1 MILTHNLGFP
11 RMGHNRELKWAVEGF
26 WQGRI
31 SEKQLLDIA
40 AGLRLKNWRTQHEAG
55 IDLVP
60 VGDFSLYDHILDM
73 TATLGAIPE
82 RFGFKGKEVDLDLY
96 FRMARGS
103 GEETEASAMEMSK
116 WFDTNYHYIVPEFRP
131 GQIFRL
137 SSSRLF
143 QQVREASQAGIR
155 AKAVLPGPFTYIQ
168 LGKSTEPGFDRWE
181 HLDAIVDVYCKILA
195 RLGTECLWIQM
206 DEPVLVLD
214 LDRHILERMRAAYGR
229 LSKAAGEAKI
239 MLATY
244 FGEVA
249 RPAAAL
255 KLPVAAFHLDLVRA
269 PDQLN
274 TVLDH
279 LPERMALSLGVVNG
293 RNVWRA
299 DMDRAVGLADRAG
312 EVLGWEKL
320 MIAPSCSLLHV
331 PLTLA
336 GETALDPEV
345 RTWLAFAGEKC
356 LEVAAIAGAAL
367 GGQPDSIIANKRI
380 LEARRACTRIIDPGI
395 RARLASVSDRMFT
408 RNSPFAERKK
418 VQAAL
423 LDLPPLPTTTIGSFP
438 QTGEIRAMR
447 KKYRQGKAERH
458 EYVRAMR
465 RYIEFAVKQQEEAG
479 LDVLV
484 HGEPERND
492 MVEYFAARL
501 DGFCFTENGWVQSY
515 GSRCVKPPIVYGDI
529 SRPRPMTVSW
539 STFAR
544 SLTEKPMKAML
555 TGPVT
560 ILRWSFVRND
570 QPPRDTCFQMAL
582 AIRDEVR
589 DLEQAGMEIIQID
602 EPALREGLPLRQ
614 KDRQEYLN
622 WAVTAFRLA
631 ASGVRDQTQI
641 HTHMCYAE
649 FNEIIEAIAGMDA
662 DVISMEASRSRM
674 TLLEAFRGFHYP
686 NDMGPGIID
695 IHSPRVPTTDELE
708 KLLLLA
714 LKRIPA
720 EQLWVNPDCGLKTR
734 TWPEVKAMLQNM
746 VAAAGRVRKQMRT
759 RKR

>member
-1 MILTHNLGFP
+1 MLTHNLGFP
-11 RMGHNRELKWAVEGF
+11 RIGRNRELKWTVEGF

-40 AGLRLKNWRTQHEAG
+40 KELRLENWREQTEAG
-55 IDLVP
+55 ITLVP
-60 VGDFSLYDHILDM
+60 AGDFSLYDHILDM
-73 TATLGAIPE
+73 TATLGAVPE
-82 RFGFKGKEVDLDLY
+82 RFGFNGDEVDLDLY

-103 GEETEASAMEMSK
+103 EDENGAAAMEMTK

-131 GQIFRL
+131 GQVFRL

-143 QQVREASQAGIR
+143 QQVREAGQAGIR

-168 LGKSTEPGFDRWE
+168 LGKSTEPGFDRWQ
-181 HLDAIVDVYCKILA
+181 HLEAIVEVYCEILA
-195 RLGTECLWIQM
+195 RLGTECLWIQL
-206 DEPVLVLD
+206 DEPILVLD
-214 LDRHILERMRAAYGR
+214 LEQQVLEWMMAAYER

-239 MLATY
+239 MLTTC

-255 KLPVAAFHLDLVRA
+255 KLPVAAFHLDLVQA
-269 PDQLN
+269 PGQLD
-274 TVLDH
+274 TVLEH
-279 LPERMALSLGVVNG
+279 LPERMALSLGLVNG
-293 RNVWRA
+293 RNIWRV
-299 DMDRAVGLADRAG
+299 DMDRAVGLARRAG
-312 EVLGWEKL
+312 EVLGRERL
-320 MIAPSCSLLHV
+320 MIAPSCSLIHV
-331 PLTLA
+331 PLALA
-336 GETALDPEV
+336 GETALDPEIK
-345 RTWLAFAGEKC
+345 TWLAFAREKC
-356 LEVAAIAGAAL
+356 LEVAAIADTAS
-367 GGQPDSIIANKRI
+367 GGQPDSIIENRKIRA
-380 LEARRACTRIIDPGI
+380 ARRACSRIINPEA
-395 RARLASVSDRMFT
+395 RARLASVSDRMLT
-408 RNSPFAERKK
+408 RNAPFAERKK
-418 VQAAL
+418 AQADL
-423 LDLPPLPTTTIGSFP
+423 LDLPMLPTTTIGSFP
-438 QTGEIRAMR
+438 QTKEIRVMR
-447 KKYRQGKAERH
+447 KKYRQGKAKRN
-458 EYVRAMR
+458 EYVRAMQK
-465 RYIEFAVKQQEEAG
+465 YIEFAVKQQEETA

-492 MVEYFAARL
+492 MVEYFATKL

-515 GSRCVKPPIVYGDI
+515 GSRCVKPPIIYGDV

-539 STFAR
+539 STFAQ

-560 ILRWSFVRND
+560 ILRWSFVRDD
-570 QPPRDTCFQMAL
+570 QPRQDTCRQLAL
-582 AIRDEVR
+582 AIRDEVK
-589 DLEQAGMEIIQID
+589 DLEQAGLKIIQID

-614 KDRQEYLN
+614 KDRQEYLD

-631 ASGVRDQTQI
+631 ASGVRDHTQI

-649 FNEIIEAIAGMDA
+649 FNEIIDAIADMDA

-674 TLLEAFRGFHYP
+674 TLLEAFHGFHYP
-686 NDMGPGIID
+686 NDIGPGIID

-746 VAAAGRVRKQMRT
+746 VAAAGRVRQQMRT
-759 RKR
+759 KKR

>member
-1 MILTHNLGFP
+1 MLTHNLGFP
-11 RMGHNRELKWAVEGF
+11 RIGPDRELKWATEGF

-40 AGLRLKNWRTQHEAG
+40 GALRLENWRVQKEAG

-60 VGDFSLYDHILDM
+60 AGDFSLYDHILDM
-73 TATLGAIPE
+73 TATLGAVPE
-82 RFGFKGKEVDLDLY
+82 RFGFSGGEVDLDLY

-103 GEETEASAMEMSK
+103 EDENGAAAMEMTK

-131 GQIFRL
+131 GQVFRL

-143 QQVREASQAGIR
+143 RQVREAGRAGVR

-168 LGKSTEPGFDRWE
+168 LGKSTEPGFDRWR
-181 HLDAIVDVYCKILA
+181 HLDAIVDVYCEILA
-195 RLGTECLWIQM
+195 RLGTECLWIQL
-206 DEPVLVLD
+206 DEPILVLD
-214 LDRHILERMRAAYGR
+214 PDRQILERMRTAYER
-229 LSKAAGEAKI
+229 LNKAAGEAKI
-239 MLATY
+239 MIATY
-244 FGEVA
+244 FGEIA

-269 PDQLN
+269 PDQLD

-279 LPERMALSLGVVNG
+279 LPERMMLSLGVVNG

-299 DMDRAVGLADRAG
+299 DMDRAGGLVDRAG
-312 EVLGWEKL
+312 EVLGRERL

-331 PLTLA
+331 PLSLA
-336 GETALDPEV
+336 GETNLDPEV
-345 RTWLAFAGEKC
+345 KTWLAFAGEKC
-356 LEVAAIAGAAL
+356 LEVAAIAGAAF
-367 GGQPDSIIANKRI
+367 GGRPDSVIANKKI
-380 LEARRACTRIIDPGI
+380 LAARRACTRIIDPGI
-395 RARLASVSDRMFT
+395 RTRLASVSDRMFT

-423 LDLPPLPTTTIGSFP
+423 LGLDLLPTTTIGSFP

-447 KKYRQGKAERH
+447 MKYRQGRAERH
-458 EYVRAMR
+458 EYVRAMH

-492 MVEYFAARL
+492 MVEYFAAKL
-501 DGFCFTENGWVQSY
+501 EGFCFTENGWVQSY
-515 GSRCVKPPIVYGDI
+515 GSRCVKPPIIYGDI
-529 SRPRPMTVSW
+529 SRPQPMTVSW
-539 STFAR
+539 STFAQ
-544 SLTEKPMKAML
+544 SLTKKPMKAML

-560 ILRWSFVRND
+560 ILRWSFIRDD
-570 QPPRDTCFQMAL
+570 QPQRDTCFQLAL
-582 AIRDEVR
+582 AIRDEVK
-589 DLEQAGMEIIQID
+589 DLERAGMKIIQID

-614 KDRQEYLN
+614 KDRPEYLD
-622 WAVTAFRLA
+622 WAVAAFRLA
-631 ASGVRDQTQI
+631 TSVAGDQTQI

-662 DVISMEASRSRM
+662 DVISMEAGRSRM
-674 TLLEAFRGFHYP
+674 TLLEAFRDYLYP

-695 IHSPRVPTTDELE
+695 IHSPRVPAVDELTE
-708 KLLLLA
+708 LLGLA
-714 LKRIPA
+714 LARIPA
-720 EQLWVNPDCGLKTR
+720 DRLWVNPDCGLKTR
-734 TWPEVKAMLQNM
+734 TWPEVTAMLANM
-746 VAAAGRVRKQMRT
+746 VAAAGRVRKQR
-759 RKR
+759 RAGKR

>member
-1 MILTHNLGFP
+1 MLTHNLGFP
-11 RMGHNRELKWAVEGF
+11 RIGRNRELKWAVEGF

-40 AGLRLKNWRTQHEAG
+40 GELRLENWRVQKKAG

-60 VGDFSLYDHILDM
+60 AGDFSLYDHILDM
-73 TATLGAIPE
+73 TATLGAVPE
-82 RFGFKGKEVDLDLY
+82 RFGFSGDEVDLDLY

-103 GEETEASAMEMSK
+103 EDENGAAAMEMTK

-131 GQIFRL
+131 GQVFRL

-143 QQVREASQAGIR
+143 NQVRAAGRAGIR
-155 AKAVLPGPFTYIQ
+155 VKAVLPGPFTYIL
-168 LGKSTEPGFDRWE
+168 LGKSTEPGFDRWQ
-181 HLDAIVDVYCKILA
+181 HLEAIVEVYCEILA
-195 RLGTECLWIQM
+195 RLGTECLWIQL
-206 DEPVLVLD
+206 DEPILVLD
-214 LDRHILERMRAAYGR
+214 LERQVLERMMAAYER

-239 MLATY
+239 MLTTC

-269 PDQLN
+269 PGQLD
-274 TVLDH
+274 TVLEH
-279 LPERMALSLGVVNG
+279 LPERMALSLGLVNG
-293 RNVWRA
+293 RNIWRV
-299 DMDRAVGLADRAG
+299 DMDRAVGLAEQAG
-312 EVLGWEKL
+312 EVLGRERL
-320 MIAPSCSLLHV
+320 MIAPSCSLIHV
-331 PLTLA
+331 PLALS
-336 GETALDPEV
+336 GETNLDPEIK
-345 RTWLAFAGEKC
+345 TWLAFAGEKC
-356 LEVAAIAGAAL
+356 LEVAAIAEAAS
-367 GGQPDSIIANKRI
+367 GGQPDSIIENRKTRA
-380 LEARRACTRIIDPGI
+380 ARRACSRIIDPGA
-395 RARLASVSDRMFT
+395 RARLASVSDRMLT
-408 RNSPFAERKK
+408 RNLPFAARKEA
-418 VQAAL
+418 QADL
-423 LDLPPLPTTTIGSFP
+423 LDLPLLPTTTIGSFP
-438 QTGEIRAMR
+438 QTREIRVMR
-447 KKYRQGKAERH
+447 KKYRQGKAGRN
-458 EYVRAMR
+458 EYVRAMQE
-465 RYIEFAVKQQEEAG
+465 YIEFAVKQQEEAA

-492 MVEYFAARL
+492 MVEYFAAKL

-515 GSRCVKPPIVYGDI
+515 GSRCVKPPIIYGDV

-539 STFAR
+539 STFAQ
-544 SLTEKPMKAML
+544 SLTEKPVKAML

-560 ILRWSFVRND
+560 ILRWSFVRDD
-570 QPPRDTCFQMAL
+570 QPQQDTCRQLAL
-582 AIRDEVR
+582 AIRDEVK
-589 DLEQAGMEIIQID
+589 DLEQSGLKIIQID

-614 KDRQEYLN
+614 KDRQAYLD
-622 WAVTAFRLA
+622 WAVAAFRLA
-631 ASGVRDQTQI
+631 TSGVSDQTQI

-649 FNEIIEAIAGMDA
+649 FNEIIDAIAGMDA
-662 DVISMEASRSRM
+662 DVISMEAGRSRM
-674 TLLEAFRGFHYP
+674 TLLEAFRDFHYP
-686 NDMGPGIID
+686 NDIGPGIID

-746 VAAAGRVRKQMRT
+746 VAAAERVRKRLRS